1 MSKAVKK
8 FSKFSI
14 LPPDYVRFWLKLC
27 EDECVLLACR
37 LVLQRLEPLID
48 NGVSTIKNCGQEQQL
63 HLYSL
68 PMIRHCYIPL
78 AVLRTWRSRFALC
91 VIVATIACSCVAAIG
106 EAVEPLPTLTVP
118 NGFGVNIHFRGQPR
132 PSLARPFENQLDE
145 GRGQPRDLDLIADA
159 GFKFIRMDLTWEAVE
174 RKKGVYEFEKSG
186 YDALTKVCSIRGI
199 RILYI
204 LDYSNRLYESDRSV
218 RTERGRM
225 AFAAFAEAAA
235 ARYSGKAILWEVWN
249 ESNIKQFWRPQ
260 PNVDDYCKLVKA
272 TAPRLK
278 KADPSGLV
286 VAPATSTIPFRWL
299 EGCFKRGLLKW
310 IDALT
315 VHPYRP
321 QPPETVIKDYARLRE
336 LIKRYAPQGK
346 QMPIISGEWGYSLIN
361 WDNSRLTEQQQAQY
375 LVRMFLVNLYRGIP
389 VSIWYDW
396 KDDGINPNERE
407 HHFGTMTH
415 DLKPKAAYLAAK
427 NLSSALAG
435 YSIHHR
441 IKLGSDK
448 DFAFKLT
455 RDKDEAIAVWTA
467 DKEHDITLPIGSGRG
482 MCIDILGNKTSLSW
496 KAKKLKLSISESPRY
511 LLISR

>member
-1 MSKAVKK
+1 M
-8 FSKFSI
+8 
-14 LPPDYVRFWLKLC
+14 
-27 EDECVLLACR
+27 VLIP
-37 LVLQRLEPLID
+37 Q
-48 NGVSTIKNCGQEQQL
+48 KNYGQERHL

-68 PMIRHCYIPL
+68 PMIRYCYRRWASFGIP
-78 AVLRTWRSRFALC
+78 FALC
-91 VIVATIACSCVAAIG
+91 VILGLAACPCTAA
-106 EAVEPLPTLTVP
+106 VQLPALTVP

-132 PSLARPFENQLDE
+132 
-145 GRGQPRDLDLIADA
+145 DLVLIADA
-159 GFKFIRMDLTWEAVE
+159 GFKLIRMDLTWEAVE

-186 YDALTKVCSIRGI
+186 YDALTKGCSERGI

-204 LDYSNRLYESDRSV
+204 LDYGNRLYESDRSV
-218 RTERGRM
+218 RTEQGRR

-249 ESNIKQFWRPQ
+249 ESNIRQFWRPQ
-260 PNVDDYCKLVKA
+260 PNVDDYCKLVEA
-272 TAPRLK
+272 AAPRLK

-299 EGCFKRGLLKW
+299 ENCFKKGLLKW

-321 QPPETVIKDYARLRE
+321 QPPETVIKDYAGLRE
-336 LIKRYAPQGK
+336 LISRYVPEGK
-346 QMPIISGEWGYSLIN
+346 KMPIISGEWGYSLIN
-361 WDNSRLTEQQQAQY
+361 WDESRLTEQRQAQY

-396 KDDGINPNERE
+396 KDDGTNPNERE
-407 HHFGTMTH
+407 HHFGSMTH

-427 NLSSALAG
+427 TLSAAIAG
-435 YSIHHR
+435 YSIDQR
-441 IKLGSDK
+441 LDLGSAK

-455 RDKDEAIAVWTA
+455 RGKNEAVVAWTMDEA
-467 DKEHDITLPIGSGRG
+467 HDIILPIGPGRG
-482 MCIDILGNKTSLSW
+482 MCIDILGSKTRLSW
-496 KAKKLKLSISESPRY
+496 KADGLKMSISESPRY